1 MQEFNEKSDF
11 LSKNPTIKG
20 KIMLFSASTGVKITT
35 IADAMNVSKSN
46 FRGKNIASS
55 LNAEAVARF
64 LVSFPSVSAD
74 WLMRDQGPMLKSNIK
89 EAAEHNI
96 NNGVN
101 VGHIGSGN
109 HVEQDP
115 DAAPDCD
122 ACKLLQAKQEVIDA
136 QKIAIEALMKKS

>member
-1 MQEFNEKSDF
+1 MVNLKEKLLNCARFFELTKAD
-11 LSKNPTIKG
+11 LAR
-20 KIMLFSASTGVKITT
+20 KIGI
-35 IADAMNVSKSN
+35 SKSN
-46 FRGKNIASS
+46 FVGESLKSELNGAS
-55 LNAEAVARF
+55 
-64 LVSFPSVSAD
+64 LVKFCEQFPDVSAE
-74 WLMRDQGPMLKSNIK
+74 WLLRDQGPMLKSDIK

-101 VGHIGSGN
+101 VGHIGSGT
-109 HVEQDP
+109 HIEDP

>member
-1 MQEFNEKSDF
+1 MQDFNEKSDF

-46 FRGKNIASS
+46 FRGKNISSS

-64 LVSFPSVSAD
+64 LVSFPIVSAD
-74 WLMRDQGPMLKSNIK
+74 WLMRDQGPMLKSEID
-89 EAAEHNI
+89 ETTEQNI

-101 VGHIGSGN
+101 VGHIGSEHHIN
-109 HVEQDP
+109 VDPEQ
-115 DAAPDCD
+115 APNCD
-122 ACKLLQAKQEVIDA
+122 ACQLLKAKQETIEA
-136 QKIAIEALMKKS
+136 QRIAINTLLKKQ

>member
-1 MQEFNEKSDF
+1 MVNLKEKLLNCAHFFELTKAD
-11 LSKNPTIKG
+11 LAR
-20 KIMLFSASTGVKITT
+20 KIGI
-35 IADAMNVSKSN
+35 SKSN
-46 FRGKNIASS
+46 FVGESLKSELNGAS
-55 LNAEAVARF
+55 
-64 LVSFPSVSAD
+64 LVKFCEQFPDVSAE
-74 WLMRDQGPMLKSNIK
+74 WLLRDQGPMLKSDIK

-122 ACKLLQAKQEVIDA
+122 ACKLLQAKQEVIEA

>member
-1 MQEFNEKSDF
+1 MVNLKEKLLTCAQFFELTKAD
-11 LSKNPTIKG
+11 LAR
-20 KIMLFSASTGVKITT
+20 KIGI
-35 IADAMNVSKSN
+35 SKSN
-46 FRGKNIASS
+46 FVGESLKSELNGAS
-55 LNAEAVARF
+55 
-64 LVSFPSVSAD
+64 LVKFCEQFPDVSAE
-74 WLMRDQGPMLKSNIK
+74 WLLRDQGPMLKSDIK